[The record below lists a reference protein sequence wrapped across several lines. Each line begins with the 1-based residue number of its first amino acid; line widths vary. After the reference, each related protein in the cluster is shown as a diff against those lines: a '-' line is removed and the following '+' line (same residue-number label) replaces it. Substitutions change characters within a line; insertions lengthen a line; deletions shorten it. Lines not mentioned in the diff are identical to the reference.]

1 MRRIAQIRKQI
12 GKPIIVSALLLA
24 VMLTA
29 QTGFTAS
36 ERKGSTIVTSREATE
51 IWHSYEIQPNY
62 NYYYSGPNSQP
73 NYVIGIDNKYQ
84 FTSKKWKPV
93 DLTPAMLK
101 NWFNYI
107 KPRVGYSLDTYGAFI
122 TGPNGERLGLWY
134 SVKDWRLVGSASLN
148 ENNQVSVTAPA
159 IPGGSRGGIGGN
171 YTF

>member
-1 MRRIAQIRKQI
+1 MRRIAQNRKQI
-12 GKPIIVSALLLA
+12 GKPVIVSALLLA

-36 ERKGSTIVTSREATE
+36 ERKGSRIVTSREATE
-51 IWHSYEIQPNY
+51 IWHSYEINPNY

-73 NYVIGIDNKYQ
+73 NYIIGIDNKYQ

-93 DLTPAMLK
+93 DLTPEMLK
-101 NWFNYI
+101 KWFNFI

-122 TGPNGERLGLWY
+122 TGPNGERLGMWY

-159 IPGGSRGGIGGN
+159 IPGSRGGGGGN
-171 YTF
+171 YRF